1 MPANR
6 VHLVRHGEVFNPGG
20 VLYGRLDGFGL
31 SERGELMAEDAA
43 EALASEGRE
52 ITRLVASPLLRTQQ
66 SAEPIAK
73 QFGLVTGI
81 DERLIEPFNIF
92 EGRKLS
98 AGHVVVRPHLYF
110 HLRNPLRPSWGEPYQ
125 HILARMLDAMA
136 ELAGQVPSGDVVI
149 VTHQLPIWM
158 VHLGVAGQPLM
169 HNPRKRRCALS
180 SITSFELS
188 GDGSK
193 STDWTEV
200 GYRSPASSRAAK
212 DQGAV

>member
-43 EALASEGRE
+43 EALASDGRE

-193 STDWTEV
+193 SSDWTEV

>member
-6 VHLVRHGEVFNPGG
+6 VHLVRHGEVFNPDG

-31 SERGELMAEDAA
+31 SEHGSLMARDAA
-43 EALASEGRE
+43 NALVDEGRE
-52 ITRLVASPLLRTQQ
+52 VTRLVASPLLRTQQ
-66 SAEPIAK
+66 SAEPIAEG
-73 QFGLVTGI
+73 FGLVTGL

-98 AGHVVVRPHLYF
+98 ARHVAVRPHLYF
-110 HLRNPLRPSWGEPYQ
+110 HLRNPYRPSWGEPYQ

-136 ELAGQVPSGDVVI
+136 DLAEQVPNGDLVI

-158 VHLGVAGQPLM
+158 VHLGVTGQPLM
-169 HNPRKRRCALS
+169 HNPKKRRCALS
-180 SITSFELS
+180 SITSFELT

-193 STDWTEV
+193 STDWVEV
-200 GYRSPASSRAAK
+200 DYRAPASSRAAK
-212 DQGAV
+212 DRGAV

>member
-6 VHLVRHGEVFNPGG
+6 VHLVRHGEVFNPGR

-52 ITRLVASPLLRTQQ
+52 INRLVASPLLRTQQ

-73 QFGLVTGI
+73 QFELVTGL

-193 STDWTEV
+193 SSDWTEV
-200 GYRSPASSRAAK
+200 DYRSPASSRAAK